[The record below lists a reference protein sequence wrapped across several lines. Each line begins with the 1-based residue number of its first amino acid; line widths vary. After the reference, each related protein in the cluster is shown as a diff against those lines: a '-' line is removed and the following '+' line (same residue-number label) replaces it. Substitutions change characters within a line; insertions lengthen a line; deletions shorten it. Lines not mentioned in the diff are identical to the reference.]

1 MNWCP
6 SCGTRARQR
15 AQGHRGSLL
24 AMRLRGGEARPHQW
38 YYKITDYAQELLD
51 DLDQLEGWPERVKQ
65 QQANWI
71 GRSEGANVDFIL
83 CDRDGNA
90 PAGAHG
96 GDIITVFTTR
106 RHAVR
111 LQLLLAGAGKQAAPR
126 PRGRH
131 RIRGAGHG
139 AG

>member
-1 MNWCP
+1 MERRNSPVNWCP
-6 SCGTRARQR
+6 SCGTV
-15 AQGHRGSLL
+15 L
-24 AMRLRGGEARPHQW
+24 ANEQVIEGRCWRCDSEVEKRDLTQW

-90 PAGAHG
+90 PENPTE
-96 GDIITVFTTR
+96 DDVIT
-106 RHAVR
+106 AVR

-126 PRGRH
+126 PCGRH